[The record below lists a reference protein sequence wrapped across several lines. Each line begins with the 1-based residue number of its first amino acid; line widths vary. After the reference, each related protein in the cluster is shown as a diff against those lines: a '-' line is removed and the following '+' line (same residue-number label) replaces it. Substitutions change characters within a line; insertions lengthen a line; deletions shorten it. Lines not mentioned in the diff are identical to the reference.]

1 MILKVITLTRKVEEP
16 VNLLDWLYSNQSSKL
31 TGITLDILLV
41 FFIESFELLINY
53 PLVQIST
60 SRGY

>member
-1 MILKVITLTRKVEEP
+1 MILKVITLTRKDEEP

-31 TGITLDILLV
+31 TGITLAILLD